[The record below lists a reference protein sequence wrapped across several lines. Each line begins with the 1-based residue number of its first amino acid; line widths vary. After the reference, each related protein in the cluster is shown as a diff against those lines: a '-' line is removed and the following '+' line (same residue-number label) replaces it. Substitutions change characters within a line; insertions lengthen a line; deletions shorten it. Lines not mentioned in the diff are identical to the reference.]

1 MNSTE
6 DDYEIRRTIWE
17 SRIPVEFNLD
27 SSQPILRAQQS
38 TFIMLPRISY
48 FPFYLEEIL
57 HTLTGNALTEI
68 DLSNVWLLN
77 NGEEMIRWHYP
88 IGVLY
93 DMYRGKDQNLPW
105 VVTVRLK
112 DFPDEL
118 VRCLSKDSL
127 KFMFIQSLKEASQI
141 KHKRNIVS
149 TMTKEEHVRLFDSI
163 KNDKFDEFW
172 SINKKLM
179 GSKSD
184 PLDVQMANVPFRFY
198 FPSFPFRQTCF
209 PLIKKD
215 DLTNNSSSSTLIEVL
230 EKAFPEHCPFDDQK
244 FEVISHGIDLP
255 LDSSV
260 GWIARNMSYPD
271 NFVHIVV
278 KPKRLS

>member
-1 MNSTE
+1 
-6 DDYEIRRTIWE
+6 
-17 SRIPVEFNLD
+17 
-27 SSQPILRAQQS
+27 
-38 TFIMLPRISY
+38 
-48 FPFYLEEIL
+48 
-57 HTLTGNALTEI
+57 
-68 DLSNVWLLN
+68 
-77 NGEEMIRWHYP
+77 
-88 IGVLY
+88 
-93 DMYRGKDQNLPW
+93 
-105 VVTVRLK
+105 
-112 DFPDEL
+112 
-118 VRCLSKDSL
+118 
-127 KFMFIQSLKEASQI
+127 
-141 KHKRNIVS
+141 
-149 TMTKEEHVRLFDSI
+149 
-163 KNDKFDEFW
+163 
-172 SINKKLM
+172 M